1 MQYDV
6 HFVNDCKLT
15 IKQSM
20 LDKLLPVNQDR
31 GLAMCIHGT
40 VYIKI
45 AVNLFLSVV
54 SVFAVKL

>member
-31 GLAMCIHGT
+31 GLAMGIHGT
-40 VYIKI
+40 VYIEI
-45 AVNLFLSVV
+45 AVNLFLS
-54 SVFAVKL
+54 